1 MTEADATRV
10 LIVDDEPKLAE
21 MYALYLDEDHDVR
34 CASSGTE
41 GAELIDET
49 VDVCLVDRRMPG
61 MSGDELVAEI
71 RDRGYDCG
79 VAMVSAVD
87 LDVETVG
94 TLFDA
99 YLIKPVDGDTLR
111 RIVAE
116 LSSLREQPDP
126 VREQYALLQQ
136 LSTLQGVAIGLDVN
150 DTYAELLDRVRRL
163 REQSKTP
170 AEELTSA
177 SFSSVLDDLHDDPI
191 QQQP

>member
-1 MTEADATRV
+1 
-10 LIVDDEPKLAE
+10 
-21 MYALYLDEDHDVR
+21 MYALYLADGHDVQ

-61 MSGDELVAEI
+61 MSGDELVEEI

-79 VAMVSAVD
+79 IAMVSAVD
-87 LDVETVG
+87 LDVETVS

-116 LSSLREQPDP
+116 LSTLREQPDP
-126 VREQYALLQQ
+126 VRKQYALLQQ
-136 LSTLQGVAIGLDVN
+136 LSTLQDVAIGLDVN
-150 DTYAELLDRVRRL
+150 ERYVELFDRVRRL
-163 REQSKTP
+163 REESETP
-170 AEELTSA
+170 AERLTSA
-177 SFSSVLDDLHDDPI
+177 SFSNVLDDLRDDPI
-191 QQQP
+191 QQRP